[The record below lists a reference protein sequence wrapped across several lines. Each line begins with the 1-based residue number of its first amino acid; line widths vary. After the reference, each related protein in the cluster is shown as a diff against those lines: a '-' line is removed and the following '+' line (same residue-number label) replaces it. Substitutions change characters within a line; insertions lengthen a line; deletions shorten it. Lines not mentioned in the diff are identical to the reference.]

1 MKKSNFPVVSTVL
14 FFITA
19 IVTVFLFY
27 YLSEEKSRSSL
38 FVFNLIYV
46 CFLELLFFGYIALIR
61 YSKVHTSSIYAAG
74 GTLIIS
80 YILIAAVIVIS
91 YNLFLHQFLSD
102 KLYITAIIIGSTLTI
117 IIYGFL
123 IKLNTHHTTTTEFE
137 KSKRISLQ
145 LMVQNFELLQG
156 RYERVVKSKNLVDKN
171 QSGFANS
178 LEKLTTKIKFLPPSA
193 SENTNFLSIIQN
205 YEQELKQTINQL
217 ETAEAGTEKDL
228 KNKIEN
234 IVSDAILNIESSKK
248 SFLK

>member
-19 IVTVFLFY
+19 IVTIFLFY
-27 YLSEEKSRSSL
+27 YLSEEKTRSSL

-46 CFLELLFFGYIALIR
+46 CFLEFLFFGYIALIR

-80 YILIAAVIVIS
+80 YIFIAAVIVIS

-102 KLYITAIIIGSTLTI
+102 KFYISAIVIGSTLTI
-117 IIYGFL
+117 VIYGFL
-123 IKLNTHHTTTTEFE
+123 IKLDTHHTTTAEID
-137 KSKRISLQ
+137 KSKRISLH
-145 LMVQNFELLQG
+145 LIVQNFELLQG
-156 RYERVVKSKNLVDKN
+156 RFERIVKSKNLVEKN

-193 SENTNFLSIIQN
+193 TENINFLSIIQN
-205 YEQELKQTINQL
+205 YEQELKQMINQL

-248 SFLK
+248 TLLK

>member
-27 YLSEEKSRSSL
+27 YLSEEKSRSFL